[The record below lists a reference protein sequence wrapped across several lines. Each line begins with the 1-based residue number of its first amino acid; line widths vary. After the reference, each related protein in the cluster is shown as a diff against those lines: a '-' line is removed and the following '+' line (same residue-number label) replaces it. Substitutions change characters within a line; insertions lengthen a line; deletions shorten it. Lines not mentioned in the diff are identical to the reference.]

1 MSTDK
6 DQNQAPNNT
15 DIITSSPKTKRG
27 RKAGYRKPKNL
38 TNGAITSDK
47 IFSFVNRNTIPNNSL
62 QTFLTICDTWIND
75 LGADSLKDTDLEEIA
90 LYARDRIYIDGIFQT
105 FAEAG
110 TIDPNL
116 ISQIEKMNKGMES
129 RKENLGARFKDRGDK
144 RISKSSAGFMSL
156 FEDFMD
162 DPSTF
167 SNKAAEVNQTV
178 QDNKEKFS
186 KLDDY
191 METYS
196 SPTQMGVKEEDESS

>member
-1 MSTDK
+1 MSSDK
-6 DQNQAPNNT
+6 DQNQNQTQSNP
-15 DIITSSPKTKRG
+15 SPIKSKRG
-27 RKAGYRKPKNL
+27 RKAGYRKPQDL
-38 TNGAITSDK
+38 SNGVITAEK
-47 IFSFVNRNTIPNNSL
+47 IFLFVDRNTIPSL
-62 QTFLTICDTWIND
+62 DLQRFLRICDTWIND
-75 LGADSLKDTDLEEIA
+75 LGPDSLKDTDLEEIA
-90 LYARDRIYIDGIFQT
+90 LYARDRVYIDGIFRT

-116 ISQIEKMNKGMES
+116 ITQIEKMNKGMEA

-167 SNKAAEVNQTV
+167 SNKAIEVNKV
-178 QDNKEKFS
+178 IQDNKEKYS
-186 KLDDY
+186 NLDEY

-196 SPTQMGVKEEDESS
+196 SPTQGTTKNEEESN